1 MHKRITLDNGIRV
14 VTENISHFRSVSI
27 GVWVGIGSA
36 FENLNNNGVSHFIE
50 HILFKGTEKRTA
62 KDIAEE
68 VDGIGGQINAFTA
81 KEYTCFYIKTLD
93 EHIEKGLDILSDMLI
108 NSVFDNSE
116 IEKEKGII
124 KEEISMYEDSP
135 EDLVHDLMYA
145 TCFKK
150 HPLGLPILGNNESIE
165 NMTRDKLLT
174 FFDTYYARDNV
185 VISVAGSF
193 DEKKLPHIL
202 NKYFGDWKRTS
213 HTKNNLV
220 KPKVA
225 KNSLYREKDIE
236 QVHICV
242 AFKGLSL
249 DNEKKYAL
257 IALNSILGG
266 GMSSRLFQTVR
277 EESGLVYSIFSYPT
291 FYSKTGLLSIYAGMK
306 PCHIT
311 EVMNLVSREI
321 KNLREGKLSKGE
333 VDKVKEQLKGNYV
346 LGLEST
352 SSRMSA
358 IGKSELM
365 LGKIFTPD
373 DIIKKIDDVDL
384 SAVMDMA
391 ERIFNTENICV
402 TVVGKLLRGLNL
414 EDITI
419 YQ

>member
-150 HPLGLPILGNNESIE
+150 HPL
-165 NMTRDKLLT
+165 R
-174 FFDTYYARDNV
+174 
-185 VISVAGSF
+185 
-193 DEKKLPHIL
+193 
-202 NKYFGDWKRTS
+202 
-213 HTKNNLV
+213 
-220 KPKVA
+220 
-225 KNSLYREKDIE
+225 
-236 QVHICV
+236 C
-242 AFKGLSL
+242 
-249 DNEKKYAL
+249 
-257 IALNSILGG
+257 
-266 GMSSRLFQTVR
+266 
-277 EESGLVYSIFSYPT
+277 
-291 FYSKTGLLSIYAGMK
+291 
-306 PCHIT
+306 
-311 EVMNLVSREI
+311 
-321 KNLREGKLSKGE
+321 
-333 VDKVKEQLKGNYV
+333 
-346 LGLEST
+346 
-352 SSRMSA
+352 
-358 IGKSELM
+358 
-365 LGKIFTPD
+365 
-373 DIIKKIDDVDL
+373 
-384 SAVMDMA
+384 
-391 ERIFNTENICV
+391 
-402 TVVGKLLRGLNL
+402 
-414 EDITI
+414 
-419 YQ
+419 